1 MKKRF
6 FALLTAFALSAALL
20 AGCGGTD
27 ISGSTAAP
35 TPTPQPINVYDY
47 NPLTGQEKAADLP
60 DGQRP
65 VAIMVNNVQA
75 ALPQTGIAAADVIY
89 EMETEAGITRMM
101 AVYSDYTKVP
111 LVGPVR
117 SARDQFVQFV
127 LPLNALFV
135 HIGGSTYANEMLNYY
150 QYQDIDGLYLGLT
163 AFVFDE
169 ERYKTKAQEHC
180 WYTSAE
186 LIAQGISAVSGLS
199 TTGTLIPLF
208 QFGSAGSGEADAK
221 EISFRFSSYGDAAF
235 HYDAA
240 SGRYLKDIYGAAQL
254 DAGTGEQLSFDNLFV
269 LFAKVGYKA
278 DTQLTDF
285 DLSEG
290 EGYYFT
296 GGRYTPIH
304 WEKEGHEAPLKVY
317 DEDGGELTVNP
328 GKSYIAVVS
337 TAQAGTLSIDGALLL
352 AEQPDAAAQG

>member
-1 MKKRF
+1 MKKRI
-6 FALLTAFALSAALL
+6 FALLLAAALGAALL
-20 AGCGGTD
+20 TGCGGD
-27 ISGSTAAP
+27 DSGSGSAAAP

-47 NPLTGQEKAADLP
+47 NPLTGLDKADDLP

-65 VAIMVNNVQA
+65 VAIMINNVQA
-75 ALPQTGIAAADVIY
+75 ALPQTGIGSADVIY
-89 EMETEAGITRMM
+89 EMETEGGITRMM

-127 LPLNALFV
+127 LPLNAIFV

-169 ERYKTKAQEHC
+169 DRYQNQGKAQEHC

-186 LIAQGISAVSGLS
+186 LIGQGIGAVSNLS
-199 TTGTLIPLF
+199 TTGTLTPLF
-208 QFGSAGSGEADAK
+208 QFGSAGSGKADAG
-221 EISFRFSSYGDAAF
+221 EISFRFSGYGDAAF
-235 HYDAA
+235 HYDAG
-240 SGRYLKDIYGAAQL
+240 SKQYLKDIYGAAQL
-254 DAGTGEQLSFDNLFV
+254 DAGTGAQLAFTNVFV
-269 LFAKVGYKA
+269 LYAKVGYKA

-285 DLSEG
+285 DLSSG

-296 GGRYTPIH
+296 GGRYTPIR
-304 WEKEGHEAPLKVY
+304 WTKEGYEAPLKVY
-317 DEDGGELTVNP
+317 DESGSELTVAP

-337 TAQAGTLSIDGALLL
+337 TKQADTLSVDGALL
-352 AEQPDAAAQG
+352 EAAAEKD

>member
-1 MKKRF
+1 MKKRI
-6 FALLTAFALSAALL
+6 FALLLAFSLAASLL
-20 AGCGGTD
+20 AGCGGD
-27 ISGSTAAP
+27 PSDSAP
-35 TPTPQPINVYDY
+35 APSPTPQPINVYDY
-47 NPLTGQEKAADLP
+47 DPLTGLDKADDLP

-75 ALPQTGIAAADVIY
+75 ALPQTGISSADVIY

-127 LPLNALFV
+127 LPLNAIFV

-169 ERYKTKAQEHC
+169 DRYQNQGKAQEHC

-186 LIAQGISAVSGLS
+186 LITQGINAVGLQ
-199 TTGTLIPLF
+199 TTGTLNPLF
-208 QFGSAGSGEADAK
+208 QFGSAADGSAPAK
-221 EISFRFSSYGDAAF
+221 EISFRFSGYGDAAF
-235 HYDAA
+235 HYDEATG
-240 SGRYLKDIYGAAQL
+240 SYLKDIYGSAQI
-254 DAGTGEQLSFDNLFV
+254 DAGTGAQLSFTNLFV
-269 LFAKVGYKA
+269 LYAKVGYKA

-285 DLSEG
+285 DLTSG

-304 WEKEGHEAPLKVY
+304 WEKEGHETQLKVY
-317 DEDGGELTVNP
+317 DESGKELTVNP

-337 TAQAGTLSIDGALLL
+337 DKQADTLSVDGVLLE
-352 AEQPDAAAQG
+352 AEAEKD